1 MIARPRVSLERE
13 LRVERGFT
21 IDDQTDP
28 SEFQTL
34 HGSVEQPGG
43 GWVHRNGTAKEEG
56 RRKME
61 GKLLFPK
68 GKEKKKKKKKEKSKG
83 KKKN

>member
-1 MIARPRVSLERE
+1 MSLKRE
-13 LRVERGFT
+13 LKVERGFT

-56 RRKME
+56 AKEEGRRKME
-61 GKLLFPK
+61 GLLFPK
-68 GKEKKKKKKKEKSKG
+68 GRK
-83 KKKN
+83 